1 MIPRLYLAFMVQI
14 SIAPWKDLYD
24 ETTNDIVQSTGNTT
38 LNGKFYAK
46 IMAALEGQALQNMVS
61 RKHIHGNGLL
71 LVREWQQMYKQNNV
85 PEVIA
90 AKTGEFWSQ
99 TKHLPH

>member
-1 MIPRLYLAFMVQI
+1 MVQI

-61 RKHIHGNGLL
+61 CKHS
-71 LVREWQQMYKQNNV
+71 W
-85 PEVIA
+85 
-90 AKTGEFWSQ
+90 
-99 TKHLPH
+99 